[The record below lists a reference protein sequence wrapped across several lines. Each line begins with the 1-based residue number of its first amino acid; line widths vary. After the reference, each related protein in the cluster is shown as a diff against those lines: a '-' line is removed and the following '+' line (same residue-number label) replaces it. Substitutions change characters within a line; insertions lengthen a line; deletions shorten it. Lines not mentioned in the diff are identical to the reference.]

1 MTQAAIREYGV
12 VSRTVM
18 GVIQMKKGVA
28 FLGVLSLLLSSG
40 AAHASVVMTVPVED
54 AVVSSPVRVVCTDAK
69 AGVVYSFY
77 LDDVFVANSTTGS
90 WTQTMSS
97 GFHYL
102 VCNAYIKGVADG
114 SATADV
120 TVASAATPTPVIS
133 TPVAT
138 PTPQTSPSPVATPT
152 PQTSPSPVATPTPVR
167 TPTPTVTGDVDCTG
181 AHDSAALNAA
191 FISGAQLV
199 RSFGP
204 CGIDTPLTIA
214 ADKVGYQGDGSPWT
228 ASGNGVIFT
237 TGPNSYN
244 TPAWSTLVLRGPGT
258 GTATV
263 GLQVNGNFGNFTN
276 LDSQG
281 FGTELAIGPNGYLA
295 TFVNPRLAGDGNGTG
310 IACPTSPNAG
320 EGITFL
326 GGVVF
331 NLAIGSSNQ
340 GCGMTFVGTHTDTI
354 SASPAIVNEG
364 SNGASTD
371 FVNAYFEETG
381 SVFPSSGA
389 IFTVTGY
396 NGYGSL
402 TFVNGQIQEDDFNT
416 PPNLINLT
424 NNAGSGSQSAP
435 FATFDSVRMS
445 SLKTASLPAN
455 VAICGSTS
463 LNGGGML
470 GNVPN
475 VGVCP

>member
-1 MTQAAIREYGV
+1 
-12 VSRTVM
+12 
-18 GVIQMKKGVA
+18 MKRGTL
-28 FLGVLSLLLSSG
+28 FLGALALLLTCS
-40 AAHASVVMTVPVED
+40 AAHASVVMTVPQEN
-54 AVVSSPVRVVCTDAK
+54 AVVTSPVSVVCTDSNPGA
-69 AGVVYSFY
+69 VFSFY
-77 LDDVFVANSTTGS
+77 LDDTFVTQSTSGQWTTPLSAGS
-90 WTQTMSS
+90 
-97 GFHYL
+97 HYL
-102 VCNAYIKGVADG
+102 VCNAYIKGVQDGAAD
-114 SATADV
+114 ADV
-120 TVASAATPTPVIS
+120 TVASSATPTPSVVP
-133 TPVAT
+133 TPLST
-138 PTPQTSPSPVATPT
+138 PTPQTSPSPVG
-152 PQTSPSPVATPTPVR
+152 TPTPVR
-167 TPTPTVTGDVDCTG
+167 TPTPTVTGDVHCTG
-181 AHDSAALNAA
+181 SHDSAALKAA
-191 FISGAQLV
+191 FTSGAQLV

-214 ADKVGYQGDGSPWT
+214 ADKVAYQGDGSPWT
-228 ASGNGVIFT
+228 ASGSGVIFT

-281 FGTELAIGPNGYLA
+281 FGTELAIGPNGYLV

-310 IACPTSPNAG
+310 IACPTSSNAG

-326 GGVVF
+326 GGVIF
-331 NLAIGSSNQ
+331 NLSVGSLNQ
-340 GCGMTFVGTHTDTI
+340 GCGLTLVGTHTDTI
-354 SASPAIVNEG
+354 TGSPATVDEG

-389 IFTVTGY
+389 IFTVKGY

-402 TFVNGQIQEDDFNT
+402 TFSNGQIQEDNFKT

-435 FATFDSVRMS
+435 FATFNSVRIA
-445 SLKTASLPAN
+445 SLKTSSLPAN

-463 LNGGGML
+463 LNGGGLL

>member
-1 MTQAAIREYGV
+1 MKRGV
-12 VSRTVM
+12 S
-18 GVIQMKKGVA
+18 
-28 FLGVLSLLLSSG
+28 FLGVLVLLLKCS
-40 AAHASVVMTVPVED
+40 AANASVIMKVPAED
-54 AVVSSPVRVVCTDAK
+54 AVVSSPVEIVCADAK
-69 AGVVYSFY
+69 AGAVYSFY
-77 LDDVFVANSTTGS
+77 LDDVFAANSTTGI
-90 WTQTMSS
+90 WTTPLSS
-97 GFHYL
+97 GSHYL
-102 VCNAYIKGVADG
+102 VCNAYIKGVQDG
-114 SATADV
+114 SASTDV
-120 TVASAATPTPVIS
+120 TVASSATPTPS
-133 TPVAT
+133 GNPTPVAT
-138 PTPQTSPSPVATPT
+138 PTPPTQLPTPVATPT
-152 PQTSPSPVATPTPVR
+152 PGSSQNPPPAVAGNVH
-167 TPTPTVTGDVDCTG
+167 CTG
-181 AHDSAALNAA
+181 SHDSAALMAA
-191 FISGAQLV
+191 FTSGAQIV
-199 RSFGP
+199 HSFGP

-214 ADKVGYQGDGSPWT
+214 ADKVGYMGDGSPWT
-228 ASGNGVIFT
+228 ASGSGVIFT

-244 TPAWSTLVLRGPGT
+244 TPAWSSLVLRGPGT
-258 GTATV
+258 NTGTV
-263 GLQVNGNFGNFTN
+263 GLQVNGNFGSFTN
-276 LDSQG
+276 LDAQG
-281 FGTELAIGPNGYLA
+281 FGTQLAIGPNGYLA

-310 IACPTSPNAG
+310 IACPTSANAG

-389 IFTVTGY
+389 IFTLKGY
-396 NGYGSL
+396 NGYGSI
-402 TFVNGQIQEDDFNT
+402 TFANGQIQEDDYKT

-424 NNAGSGSQSAP
+424 STAGAGANSAP
-435 FATFDSVRMS
+435 FATFNSVRIS
-445 SLKTASLPAN
+445 SLTTASLPAN

>member
-1 MTQAAIREYGV
+1 
-12 VSRTVM
+12 
-18 GVIQMKKGVA
+18 MKRGFS
-28 FLGVLSLLLSSG
+28 FLGALVLLLACG
-40 AAHASVVMTVPVED
+40 AANASVVMTAPHED
-54 AVVSSPVRVVCTDAK
+54 AVVSSPVSVTCTDAK
-69 AGVVYSFY
+69 AGAVYSFY
-77 LDDVFVANSTTGS
+77 LDDVFVANSTSGLWTVPASAGS
-90 WTQTMSS
+90 
-97 GFHYL
+97 HYL
-102 VCNAYIKGVADG
+102 VCNAYINGVQDG
-114 SATADV
+114 SADVDV
-120 TVASAATPTPVIS
+120 TVASSATPTPTGGP
-133 TPVAT
+133 TPVSS
-138 PTPQTSPSPVATPT
+138 PTPQTTPIATPSPVQTPT
-152 PQTSPSPVATPTPVR
+152 PG
-167 TPTPTVTGDVDCTG
+167 VTGDVHCTG
-181 AHDSAALNAA
+181 SHDSAALKAA
-191 FISGAQLV
+191 FSSGAPIV

-228 ASGNGVIFT
+228 ASGSGVIFT

-310 IACPTSPNAG
+310 IACPTSSNAG

-331 NLAIGSSNQ
+331 NLRVGSMNQ

-354 SASPAIVNEG
+354 TASPAIVDEG
-364 SNGASTD
+364 SNGASSD

-389 IFTVTGY
+389 MFTVKGY

-402 TFVNGQIQEDDFNT
+402 TFANGQIQEDDFNT
-416 PPNLINLT
+416 PPNLVNLT
-424 NNAGSGSQSAP
+424 NNASGSTSAP
-435 FATFDSVRMS
+435 YATFNSVRIS
-445 SLKTASLPAN
+445 SLKTSSLPAN

-463 LNGGGML
+463 LNGGGLL

>member
-1 MTQAAIREYGV
+1 
-12 VSRTVM
+12 
-18 GVIQMKKGVA
+18 MKKVA
-28 FLGVLSLLLSSG
+28 AVLGVLSLLLSRG
-40 AAHASVVMTVPVED
+40 VAHASVVMTVPVED
-54 AVVSSPVRVVCTDAK
+54 AVVSSPVQIVCTDAK
-69 AGVVYSFY
+69 PGVVFSFY
-77 LDDVFVANSTTGS
+77 LDDVFVASSSSGS
-90 WTQTMSS
+90 WTETMSS
-97 GFHYL
+97 GSHYF

-114 SATADV
+114 SASADV
-120 TVASAATPTPVIS
+120 TVASAATPTPLATVVP

-138 PTPQTSPSPVATPT
+138 PTPPTITPSPIVTPVPSPVQSPT
-152 PQTSPSPVATPTPVR
+152 PI
-167 TPTPTVTGDVDCTG
+167 VTGNVHCTG
-181 AHDSAALNAA
+181 SHDSAALMAG
-191 FISGAQLV
+191 FTSGAQIVHSL
-199 RSFGP
+199 GP

-214 ADKVGYQGDGSPWT
+214 ADKVGYIGDGSPWT
-228 ASGNGVIFT
+228 ATSGGVIFT
-237 TGPNSYN
+237 TGPNSYK

-258 GTATV
+258 STSTV

-276 LDSQG
+276 LDVQG
-281 FGTELAIGPNGYLA
+281 FGTQVAIGPNGYLA
-295 TFVNPRLAGDGNGTG
+295 SFVNPRLAGDGNGTG
-310 IACPTSPNAG
+310 IACPTSANAG

-389 IFTVTGY
+389 MFTLNGY
-396 NGYGSL
+396 NGYGSI
-402 TFVNGQIQEDDFNT
+402 TFANGQIQEDDFST
-416 PPNLINLT
+416 PPNLIKLT

-435 FATFDSVRMS
+435 FATFNSVRIS

-463 LNGGGML
+463 LDGGGML